1 MASVGASGPTTLQ
14 AARDGDHR
22 AFAALVAPYGRELH
36 VHCYRILGSM
46 HAADDAL
53 QETLIAAWG
62 ALPKFEGRAS
72 VRTWLYRI
80 ATSRCLNAIRDGARR
95 PPLAPVAPF
104 DPPSP
109 TSREQVTW
117 IQPYAEHLLPDGD
130 PAALAVARDGIEL
143 AFVTA
148 LQALPPRQTAALVLC
163 DVLDFGPGEVAAML
177 DVSPSAV
184 KGLLQRARAGMPART
199 PSAPPEEELAV
210 ARRLADAFCRDD
222 VAAVLALLTD
232 TAWLAMP
239 PAPHRY
245 DGHAAIGAFLS
256 ASAAGRRQVRYEL
269 VPVRAGGHAAYGCYL
284 AGRARGLL
292 VVTAHP
298 DANKISSLVRLLDDD
313 VHTWFDLPTHL
324 PPRARVVGPSEQP
337 RQQDRTSS
345 GQATGLW

>member
-1 MASVGASGPTTLQ
+1 MTCVGTSGPATLQ

-22 AFAALVAPYGRELH
+22 AFAELVAPYERELH

-53 QETLIAAWG
+53 QETLIAAWSG
-62 ALPKFEGRAS
+62 LARFEGRAS

-95 PPLAPVAPF
+95 PPVTPMPPF

-109 TSREQVTW
+109 TSRERVTW
-117 IQPYAEHLLPDGD
+117 VQPYPEQLLPDGD
-130 PAALAVARDGIEL
+130 PAARAVARDGIEL

-163 DVLDFGPGEVAAML
+163 DVLAFTAGEVATML
-177 DVSPSAV
+177 DVSPTAV

-199 PSAPPEEELAV
+199 PTAPADKEAAV

-222 VAAVLALLTD
+222 VPGVVALLTD

-239 PAPHRY
+239 PASHRY
-245 DGHAAIGAFLS
+245 DGPAAVAAFLA
-256 ASAAGRRQVRYEL
+256 ASATGRPYGRYEL
-269 VPVRAGGHAAYGCYL
+269 VPVSAGGHSAFCCYL
-284 AGRARGLL
+284 GGRARGLL
-292 VVTAHP
+292 VVTAAP
-298 DANKISSLVRLLDDD
+298 DGNAISSLVRFLDDD
-313 VHTWFDLPTHL
+313 VHAWFDLATHL
-324 PPRARVVGPSEQP
+324 P
-337 RQQDRTSS
+337 TH
-345 GQATGLW
+345 T

>member
-1 MASVGASGPTTLQ
+1 MASVGTSGQTTLQ

-22 AFAALVAPYGRELH
+22 AFAELVAPFERELH

-62 ALPKFEGRAS
+62 ALPRFEGRAS
-72 VRTWLYRI
+72 MRTWLYRI
-80 ATSRCLNAIRDGARR
+80 ATSRCLNAVRDGARR

-117 IQPYAEHLLPDGD
+117 VQPYAERLLPDSD
-130 PAALAVARDGIEL
+130 PAAMAIARDGIEL

-163 DVLDFGPGEVAAML
+163 DVLDFATRDVATML
-177 DVSPSAV
+177 DVSPTAV
-184 KGLLQRARAGMPART
+184 KGLLQRARARMPART
-199 PSAPPEEELAV
+199 PTAAAEDEAAV

-222 VAAVLALLTD
+222 VAGVLALLTD

-245 DGHAAIGAFLS
+245 DGPTAVGAFLR
-256 ASAAGRRQVRYEL
+256 ASAAGRPQGRYEL
-269 VPVRAGGHAAYGCYL
+269 VPVRAGGHSAFCCYL

-298 DANKISSLVRLLDDD
+298 DGERVSSLVRVLDDD
-313 VHTWFDLPTHL
+313 VHTWFGLPTH
-324 PPRARVVGPSEQP
+324 ARVVASEEQP
-337 RQQDRTSS
+337 RR
-345 GQATGLW
+345 QAPAGGDDLSR

>member
-1 MASVGASGPTTLQ
+1 MAPVSTSGPTTLQ

-22 AFAALVAPYGRELH
+22 AFAELVAPYERELH

-46 HAADDAL
+46 HAADDAM

-62 ALPKFEGRAS
+62 ALPRFEGRAS

-95 PPLAPVAPF
+95 PPLTPVAPF

-117 IQPYAEHLLPDGD
+117 VQPYAERLLPDCD
-130 PAALAVARDGIEL
+130 PAARAVARDGIEL

-163 DVLDFGPGEVAAML
+163 DVLDFGTGEVAAML
-177 DVSPSAV
+177 DVSPTAV

-199 PSAPPEEELAV
+199 PTAPVEEEAAV

-222 VAAVLALLTD
+222 VAGVLALLTD

-256 ASAAGRRQVRYEL
+256 ASAAGRRQDRYEL
-269 VPVRAGGHAAYGCYL
+269 VPVRAGGHPAFGCYL

-292 VVTAHP
+292 VVTANP
-298 DANKISSLVRLLDDD
+298 DGNKISSLVRLLEDD
-313 VHTWFDLPTHL
+313 VHAWFDLPTHL
-324 PPRARVVGPSEQP
+324 PTRARVVRSAGQS
-337 RQQDRTSS
+337 RRKDRMGS
-345 GQATGLW
+345 GEAAGLR